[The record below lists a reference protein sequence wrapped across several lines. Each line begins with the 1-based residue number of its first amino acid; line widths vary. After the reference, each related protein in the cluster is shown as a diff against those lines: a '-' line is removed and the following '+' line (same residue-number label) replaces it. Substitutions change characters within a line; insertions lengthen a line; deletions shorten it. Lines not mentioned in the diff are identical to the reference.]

1 MDIKKER
8 EAFEKSKNVHP
19 DWSFKFDYDLEQY
32 IAVDHEMQIQV
43 DEFNEH
49 LDTFRAG
56 WLAAKQQAI
65 PDGFVV
71 VPVEPTERM
80 LDCAYSSISD
90 NLHYADLENIYRAM
104 TQEFIND

>member
-8 EAFEKSKNVHP
+8 EAFET
-19 DWSFKFDYDLEQY
+19 YY
-32 IAVDHEMQIQV
+32 IANHHDGDIHPNQQLLEWSEKG
-43 DEFNEH
+43 EFYFATSVND
-49 LDTFRAG
+49 LWDMWF
-56 WLAAKQQAI
+56 AAKQQAI